1 MRRLPRLQP
10 LRAIPQSAA
19 APAPFRALST
29 TRASPFRNTAARRSD
44 DKQRQEVLEALERDR
59 QSALSLQSEAEI
71 LEEGEEAEIGGGIV
85 IPPEFS
91 YAPAPGA
98 AGDYVPAKSAEGLE
112 EVGGLEG
119 WWDVE
124 GHLSDADRLR
134 VFSERGEKVM
144 DRGVLEV
151 LIRQAVV
158 EGLIVQGKAGGEML
172 TARWGPSGKEAMS
185 RAAGVEVVV
194 SEAGDV
200 TLTGDLSGVLSGLK
214 ESAEAQPAQEAAPEA
229 EAAAEGVPEEAVAEQ
244 AEELLTAEEAKEM
257 VKSWDRAW
265 RKVPL
270 TDPSLKFAV
279 RTFPFLPSH
288 TKAIHKLTHRAQ
300 VHKRVYQLTGHR
312 LPDSKLAPL
321 RTAQHLLSVL
331 ARPPK
336 PLKVL
341 EEIRSPRGRGT
352 DLLNLPNVKVYG
364 RRVTPIDKE
373 VWVGRWKVIED
384 ELVKRGLPVT
394 GTGGVGKAKEKEW
407 LMGRP

>member
-1 MRRLPRLQP
+1 MVWGAWGLQDAAASVRSAPRRSITDFVRAMVGFVATRSVVASWGAWFKVATASSDDGRLHLQVHVAPHLAPPHIRGAPQRDQKKKSTHASPEPDSNPITKTTGRAITTSPSTMRRLPRLQP
-10 LRAIPQSAA
+10 LRAIAQPAA
-19 APAPFRALST
+19 TPTPFRALST
-29 TRASPFRNTAARRSD
+29 TRASPFRSTAARRSD

-98 AGDYVPAKSAEGLE
+98 AGDYVPAKVAEGLE

-144 DRGVLEV
+144 DPGMLEV

-158 EGLIVQGKAGGEML
+158 EALVVQGKVGGEML
-172 TARWGPSGKEAMS
+172 TARWGPSGKEALS

-200 TLTGDLSGVLSGLK
+200 TLTGDLSGVLAGLK
-214 ESAEAQPAQEAAPEA
+214 ESAEAEPAQEAAPEA
-229 EAAAEGVPEEAVAEQ
+229 EAAAEGAPEEAAAEQ

-279 RTFPFLPSH
+279 RTPFPPTSFPTPRPS
-288 TKAIHKLTHRAQ
+288 T
-300 VHKRVYQLTGHR
+300 
-312 LPDSKLAPL
+312 
-321 RTAQHLLSVL
+321 
-331 ARPPK
+331 
-336 PLKVL
+336 
-341 EEIRSPRGRGT
+341 
-352 DLLNLPNVKVYG
+352 N
-364 RRVTPIDKE
+364 
-373 VWVGRWKVIED
+373 
-384 ELVKRGLPVT
+384 
-394 GTGGVGKAKEKEW
+394 
-407 LMGRP
+407 